1 MRFPDLPDDLG
12 PVLRHLEA
20 ASPNEGCGV
29 VLRRVADGALRVRP
43 MENDYDRARAEE
55 PETYPRT
62 ARTAYRLNPREQLAV
77 LRECDATGEEICCI
91 FHSHVDAGAY
101 FSAEDRRQALQDGD
115 GEPLHPGVSYL
126 VVAVDQ
132 GRATDARCYRYEA
145 GEFRETLVS
154 LV

>member
-12 PVLRHLEA
+12 PLLRHLEA
-20 ASPNEGCGV
+20 AYPNEGCGV

-43 MENDYDRARAEE
+43 MENAYDRAHAED

-62 ARTAYRLNPREQLAV
+62 ARTAYTLDPREQLA
-77 LRECDATGEEICCI
+77 LQRECDATGEEICCI
-91 FHSHVDAGAY
+91 FHSHADVGAY
-101 FSAEDRRQALQDGD
+101 FSAEDRRQAVQD

-132 GRATDARCYRYEA
+132 RRATAARLYRYEA
-145 GEFRETLVS
+145 GDFQETLVP
-154 LV
+154 LA